1 MQKEIIDNKQNH
13 NGLFYVIK
21 KDFFSIPVS
30 IRIMSFSLFIFMLG
44 RGLGADTF
52 FSVYVKTIVD
62 NVFLVSVIG
71 SILAISKMIFSIP
84 VGDLDDRGDIR
95 YILFTGKVLYILC
108 GFLYFFAG
116 IFGSLIVLIIAV
128 IINGFATATS
138 FTTYQS
144 YIREHSNKHNRCSV
158 FGLMFSSMNLAYV
171 IGAILASLMIVW
183 IDLPYLFL
191 FIVLSSIA
199 SILTDRLFHIE
210 LKHKKIKHIFKK
222 ESFLHQFLSEIFS
235 LDGYKRIFE
244 DIKGYG
250 KKMYQ
255 ALGIQFFLNVLNY
268 IGFLFIPIV
277 AIKNDLSLSQIAIVF
292 AVMRVPYVL
301 NFFTAE
307 IADKYNKKT
316 FMGIIFIFLAILFSL
331 IAYSDNFGNILILSF
346 GIALGVAM
354 ASPIIEG
361 LVSDYIHPNDGGA
374 ITGVSQFVG
383 RLGDIVGSIGF
394 GILISIVGMK
404 SGFIRA
410 GVLTFIVGIALITR
424 KLFRQKIGV
433 KLKK

>member
-1 MQKEIIDNKQNH
+1 
-13 NGLFYVIK
+13 
-21 KDFFSIPVS
+21 
-30 IRIMSFSLFIFMLG
+30 
-44 RGLGADTF
+44 
-52 FSVYVKTIVD
+52 
-62 NVFLVSVIG
+62 
-71 SILAISKMIFSIP
+71 
-84 VGDLDDRGDIR
+84 
-95 YILFTGKVLYILC
+95 
-108 GFLYFFAG
+108 
-116 IFGSLIVLIIAV
+116 
-128 IINGFATATS
+128 
-138 FTTYQS
+138 
-144 YIREHSNKHNRCSV
+144 
-158 FGLMFSSMNLAYV
+158 
-171 IGAILASLMIVW
+171 
-183 IDLPYLFL
+183 
-191 FIVLSSIA
+191 
-199 SILTDRLFHIE
+199 
-210 LKHKKIKHIFKK
+210 
-222 ESFLHQFLSEIFS
+222 
-235 LDGYKRIFE
+235 
-244 DIKGYG
+244 
-250 KKMYQ
+250 
-255 ALGIQFFLNVLNY
+255 QFFLNVLNY